1 MLRARFLPHFHKVVV
16 IGSYAMAARDPC
28 ENVDCAAPLTSLFA
42 AGAQQ
47 DAAHAVD
54 ETAPNLKP
62 TTVRIEP
69 MAVTTNRPLGAGF
82 RAYGVLAAIVGR
94 IAAWND
100 ARVTRKALSK
110 LTDRELDDLGLTR
123 GDIEDIAV
131 GRY

>member
-1 MLRARFLPHFHKVVV
+1 
-16 IGSYAMAARDPC
+16 
-28 ENVDCAAPLTSLFA
+28 
-42 AGAQQ
+42 
-47 DAAHAVD
+47 
-54 ETAPNLKP
+54 
-62 TTVRIEP
+62 

-82 RAYGVLAAIVGR
+82 RANGVLAAIVGR

-123 GDIEDIAV
+123 GDIEDIAA